1 MYLCL
6 SVVNLSFPLS
16 LLYSISSSLCPL
28 LFFPVLPSPLLSCLS
43 ISFFLSLL
51 YLISSSLCPL
61 LSFPVFPLL
70 YILSCLSLF
79 LSLLCSISSSL
90 CPLISSPSLS
100 FSLLS
105 FLSTTHP
112 SIERC
117 MRQTPQHITV
127 KMMFND
133 ATSYHI
139 ILLWFVLPSFLN
151 RDWDWRCQS
160 ANSGGGEH
168 NECFKLSYYSMTS
181 CHHLPSIILLSVCF
195 CTSCL
200 SLGQV
205 SCAACHAVGLHECR
219 ESSVLLNEI
228 IRRSMNVIG
237 FHFNSFLFIVD
248 AVGRSAVYVNGL
260 WSLDRRRRCP
270 SPRASRSSRWHR

>member
-1 MYLCL
+1 MNGCL
-6 SVVNLSFPLS
+6 SLS
-16 LLYSISSSLCPL
+16 LTAFDFCKAYLRPSAPPICGLASTCRNLFYVMLRRMFLAASSTLYKYTCIYVCL
-28 LFFPVLPSPLLSCLS
+28 LS
-43 ISFFLSLL
+43 ISLFLSLSPLFYLLFSLSSFILPCPSLSSPFLSLYFFFPLSLL

-90 CPLISSPSLS
+90 CPLLSSPSLS

-133 ATSYHI
+133 AISYHI
-139 ILLWFVLPSFLN
+139 ILL
-151 RDWDWRCQS
+151 
-160 ANSGGGEH
+160 
-168 NECFKLSYYSMTS
+168 
-181 CHHLPSIILLSVCF
+181 
-195 CTSCL
+195 
-200 SLGQV
+200 
-205 SCAACHAVGLHECR
+205 
-219 ESSVLLNEI
+219 
-228 IRRSMNVIG
+228 
-237 FHFNSFLFIVD
+237 
-248 AVGRSAVYVNGL
+248 
-260 WSLDRRRRCP
+260 
-270 SPRASRSSRWHR
+270 